1 MRSTGVDITE
11 ESKQRELLAKSGLKH
26 LKDGEAEG
34 SLRSVLSVEEGH
46 IDQNGNEYRLGE
58 GAVALG
64 QHTKGS
70 GKDSFAQGFSSVA
83 SGNFSHAEGTATKSV
98 GECSHAEGRNTEATG
113 NLSHAEGEA
122 TFAKSYASHTEGQN
136 TVVNEN
142 ANYAHA
148 EGISAVASGVGSHAE
163 GMHTKADGTV
173 AHSEGV
179 GTTAQGD
186 YSHAEGNTTTANG
199 EASHTEG
206 RETTV
211 IGKYSHAEGQGTLVQ
226 DGAIGAHAEGNITVV
241 HGEVTH
247 EDGTTTKGDYA
258 HAEGQSTHAYGYSSH
273 AEGYETKSIGTQSH
287 AEGAYT
293 QAIGA
298 QSHAEGVGNTQSIGY
313 GSHAEGQSTQA
324 KGQNSHS
331 EGAGTTALGVGSHA
345 EGGGSRAEGDY
356 SHAEGYQTI
365 VHGEE
370 THEDGTTTK
379 GDCAHAEGENTQ
391 AYGRGSH
398 AEGLGTQAK
407 AQGSHA
413 EGNGTIANGQWSHAA
428 GQGTTANGM
437 FSHAEGMQSVTEKA
451 AMASHAEG
459 YQCVTKNN
467 FAHAEGNVNIAEGF
481 ASHAEGGNNT
491 AKGQF
496 SHAEGNNNFAN
507 AFSSHAEGG
516 NNSIADNA
524 TYAHAEGEHNTIE
537 GGNGV
542 HVEGRNNK
550 ANNNASHAEGMY
562 AEVNGLAAHAE
573 GYECKAL
580 ASYAH
585 AGGYNTIA
593 SHESQTAIG
602 KYNKD
607 VDSLFSVGNGE
618 YDEATKQ
625 PVRRDAFR
633 VERDGGIVFL
643 KDDAEVRLQDYHNT
657 DTFNFQIDAEA
668 DTYYALASWDRLI
681 NGTTDT
687 TSIGG
692 MNLMMQVTTDANI
705 SQILTYTGKHTNG
718 TLLTMCYYNL
728 SYGAAI
734 PYSLLVTDD
743 RVYLVCKLNDATGIK
758 LFQIKLLSVN
768 APNFRL
774 ERGTVINSYINKHDA
789 RKGYTN
795 AYLYSRINSG
805 SISGVEQLIYT
816 ASGGTKY
823 LNINSDDTIDITGA
837 DDNDTNTV
845 DWTFKVNKN
854 AIAKPE
860 SVITIPYED
869 THAIVLDVKLPGAIV
884 DGGIMPEVL
893 DSYLGKNIVV
903 WVSKKETTSEDSGN
917 LAYPGSMALV
927 NLKFSSFDGK
937 WGFVPELILRNGM
950 KNADLRSNYKLIVD
964 DDGLLTF
971 SIAVR
976 NGSVNDIITTKLLAN
991 NFPEAKLVWHNG
1003 AGEEYNDDSKT
1014 RIKGITTG
1022 YVHAAKW
1029 AKEDCCLEADGHYL
1043 YDSELSIVSK
1053 GFSAGSG
1060 LAGQMNIDNLYLF
1073 PENQSKYTCYID
1085 RGVEHSFGYPAILE
1099 SARVTVSKVSSEQH
1113 ITNANTYYVEQE
1125 ISGIEPSGNSVY
1137 YKRVGLVQLD
1147 IAEANPITWYPWQ
1160 QIQTADVQY
1169 ENLVIT
1175 DDNVANFVVGE
1186 YLLIYPSTSIVSFE
1200 TTTFQCFKGIKH
1212 IADSLYSLP
1221 NGKRVTILG
1230 NWYPMQGENN
1240 SDEYCFS
1247 TYLYGYRG
1255 GTPGYSHS
1263 SNLIRVFEDF
1273 LLFNKVWYSK
1283 GY

>member
-11 ESKQRELLAKSGLKH
+11 ESKHRELLAKSGLKH

-34 SLRSVLSVEEGH
+34 SLRSVLSVEEGR
-46 IDQNGNEYRLGE
+46 IDPDGNEYHLGE
-58 GAVALG
+58 GAVAIG
-64 QHTKGS
+64 AYTQATGFNSKAEGMGTTAKG
-70 GKDSFAQGFSSVA
+70 
-83 SGNFSHAEGTATKSV
+83 NESHAEGLNTIAS
-98 GECSHAEGRNTEATG
+98 GRASHAEGDVTEASG
-113 NLSHAEGEA
+113 YESHAEGHNTHAEGGYSHA
-122 TFAKSYASHTEGQN
+122 EGVYSNAKGIASHSEGNNTEAIGGN
-136 TVVNEN
+136 S
-142 ANYAHA
+142 HA
-148 EGISAVASGVGSHAE
+148 EGIGTKAE
-163 GMHTKADGTV
+163 GD
-173 AHSEGV
+173 S
-179 GTTAQGD
+179 
-186 YSHAEGNTTTANG
+186 SHAEGNTSVAKG
-199 EASHTEG
+199 SASHAEG
-206 RETTV
+206 YSTTV
-211 IGKYSHAEGQGTLVQ
+211 SGDYSHAEGQGTIVQ
-226 DGAIGAHAEGNITVV
+226 EEAIGAHAEGYQTVV

-247 EDGTTTKGDYA
+247 EDGTTTKGDY
-258 HAEGQSTHAYGYSSH
+258 
-273 AEGYETKSIGTQSH
+273 
-287 AEGAYT
+287 
-293 QAIGA
+293 
-298 QSHAEGVGNTQSIGY
+298 
-313 GSHAEGQSTQA
+313 
-324 KGQNSHS
+324 
-331 EGAGTTALGVGSHA
+331 
-345 EGGGSRAEGDY
+345 
-356 SHAEGYQTI
+356 
-365 VHGEE
+365 
-370 THEDGTTTK
+370 
-379 GDCAHAEGENTQ
+379 AHAEGENTQ

-437 FSHAEGMQSVTEKA
+437 FSHAEGMQSVTENA
-451 AMASHAEG
+451 AMASHVEG

-481 ASHAEGGNNT
+481 ASHAEGVGTT
-491 AKGQF
+491 ASGPN
-496 SHAEGNNNFAN
+496 SHAEGSGSVASGE
-507 AFSSHAEGG
+507 SS
-516 NNSIADNA
+516 
-524 TYAHAEGEHNTIE
+524 
-537 GGNGV
+537 
-542 HVEGRNNK
+542 
-550 ANNNASHAEGMY
+550 
-562 AEVNGLAAHAE
+562 
-573 GYECKAL
+573 
-580 ASYAH
+580 H
-585 AGGYNTIA
+585 AGGYGTIA
-593 SHESQTAIG
+593 SHEAQTAIG

-607 VDSLFSVGNGE
+607 VDSLLSVGNGV

-625 PVRRDAFR
+625 PIRKDAFR
-633 VERDGGIVFL
+633 VERDGSIVFL
-643 KDDAEVRLQDYHNT
+643 KNKQEVKLQEM
-657 DTFNFQIDAEA
+657 F
-668 DTYYALASWDRLI
+668 
-681 NGTTDT
+681 GC
-687 TSIGG
+687 TSE
-692 MNLMMQVTTDANI
+692 
-705 SQILTYTGKHTNG
+705 SILT
-718 TLLTMCYYNL
+718 C
-728 SYGAAI
+728 
-734 PYSLLVTDD
+734 
-743 RVYLVCKLNDATGIK
+743 
-758 LFQIKLLSVN
+758 
-768 APNFRL
+768 
-774 ERGTVINSYINKHDA
+774 
-789 RKGYTN
+789 
-795 AYLYSRINSG
+795 
-805 SISGVEQLIYT
+805 
-816 ASGGTKY
+816 
-823 LNINSDDTIDITGA
+823 
-837 DDNDTNTV
+837 
-845 DWTFKVNKN
+845 
-854 AIAKPE
+854 E
-860 SVITIPYED
+860 SVDKHY
-869 THAIVLDVKLPGAIV
+869 IVLDVKLPEAIV

-917 LAYPGSMALV
+917 LAYPSSTALI

-950 KNADLRSNYKLIVD
+950 KNGDLRSNYKLFVD
-964 DDGLLTF
+964 GDNLLTF

-991 NFPEAKLVWHNG
+991 NFPEAQLVWHNG

-1043 YDSELSIVSK
+1043 YDSELSIISK

-1255 GTPGYSHS
+1255 GTPGYPHS
-1263 SNLIRVFEDF
+1263 SKLIRVFEDF

>member
-11 ESKQRELLAKSGLKH
+11 ESKHRELLAKSGLKH

-34 SLRSVLSVEEGH
+34 SLRSVLSVEEGR
-46 IDQNGNEYRLGE
+46 IDPDGNEYHLGE
-58 GAVALG
+58 GAVAIG
-64 QHTKGS
+64 AYTQATGFNSKAEGMGTTAKG
-70 GKDSFAQGFSSVA
+70 
-83 SGNFSHAEGTATKSV
+83 NESHAEGLNTIAS
-98 GECSHAEGRNTEATG
+98 GRASHAEGDVTEASG
-113 NLSHAEGEA
+113 YESHAEGHNTHAEGGYSHA
-122 TFAKSYASHTEGQN
+122 EGVYSNAKGIASHSEGNNTEAIGGN
-136 TVVNEN
+136 S
-142 ANYAHA
+142 HA
-148 EGISAVASGVGSHAE
+148 EGIGTKAE
-163 GMHTKADGTV
+163 GD
-173 AHSEGV
+173 S
-179 GTTAQGD
+179 
-186 YSHAEGNTTTANG
+186 SHAEGNTSVAKG
-199 EASHTEG
+199 SASHAEG
-206 RETTV
+206 YSTTV
-211 IGKYSHAEGQGTLVQ
+211 SGDYSHAEGQGTIVQ
-226 DGAIGAHAEGNITVV
+226 EEAIGAHAEGYQTVV

-247 EDGTTTKGDYA
+247 EDGTITKGDF
-258 HAEGQSTHAYGYSSH
+258 
-273 AEGYETKSIGTQSH
+273 
-287 AEGAYT
+287 
-293 QAIGA
+293 
-298 QSHAEGVGNTQSIGY
+298 
-313 GSHAEGQSTQA
+313 
-324 KGQNSHS
+324 
-331 EGAGTTALGVGSHA
+331 
-345 EGGGSRAEGDY
+345 
-356 SHAEGYQTI
+356 
-365 VHGEE
+365 
-370 THEDGTTTK
+370 
-379 GDCAHAEGENTQ
+379 AHAEGENTQ

-437 FSHAEGMQSVTEKA
+437 FSHAEGMQSVTENA
-451 AMASHAEG
+451 AMASHVEG

-496 SHAEGNNNFAN
+496 SHAEGCQNFAD
-507 AFSSHAEGG
+507 AQYSHAEGL
-516 NNSIADNA
+516 NNTITEIAYGSHVEGHNNKVNGQ
-524 TYAHAEGEHNTIE
+524 YAHAEGQNT
-537 GGNGV
+537 V
-542 HVEGRNNK
+542 
-550 ANNNASHAEGMY
+550 AE
-562 AEVNGLAAHAE
+562 GLAAHAE
-573 GYECKAL
+573 GWGTKASTTGSPGAHAEGVSSKAL
-580 ASYAH
+580 ELATHAEGNGTTASGVASHAEGQGTTASGAQSHAEGVGTTASGPNSHAEGSGSVASGESSH
-585 AGGYNTIA
+585 AGGYGTIA
-593 SHESQTAIG
+593 SHEAQTAIG

-607 VDSLFSVGNGE
+607 VDSLLSVGNGV

-625 PVRRDAFR
+625 PIRKDAFR
-633 VERDGGIVFL
+633 VERDGSIVFL
-643 KDDAEVRLQDYHNT
+643 KNKQEVKLQEM
-657 DTFNFQIDAEA
+657 F
-668 DTYYALASWDRLI
+668 
-681 NGTTDT
+681 GC
-687 TSIGG
+687 TSE
-692 MNLMMQVTTDANI
+692 
-705 SQILTYTGKHTNG
+705 SILT
-718 TLLTMCYYNL
+718 C
-728 SYGAAI
+728 
-734 PYSLLVTDD
+734 
-743 RVYLVCKLNDATGIK
+743 
-758 LFQIKLLSVN
+758 
-768 APNFRL
+768 
-774 ERGTVINSYINKHDA
+774 
-789 RKGYTN
+789 
-795 AYLYSRINSG
+795 
-805 SISGVEQLIYT
+805 
-816 ASGGTKY
+816 
-823 LNINSDDTIDITGA
+823 
-837 DDNDTNTV
+837 
-845 DWTFKVNKN
+845 
-854 AIAKPE
+854 E
-860 SVITIPYED
+860 SVDKHY
-869 THAIVLDVKLPGAIV
+869 IVLDVKLPEAIV

-917 LAYPGSMALV
+917 LAYPGSTALI

-950 KNADLRSNYKLIVD
+950 KNGDLRSNYKLFVD
-964 DDGLLTF
+964 GDNLLTF

-991 NFPEAKLVWHNG
+991 NFPEAQLVWHNG

-1043 YDSELSIVSK
+1043 YDSELSIISK

-1125 ISGIEPSGNSVY
+1125 ITGIEPSGNSVY
-1137 YKRVGLVQLD
+1137 YKRVGLVQFD
-1147 IAEANPITWYPWQ
+1147 IADANPITWYPWQ

-1212 IADSLYSLP
+1212 IAESLYSLP

-1255 GTPGYSHS
+1255 GTPGYPHS

>member
-64 QHTKGS
+64 AYTQAS
-70 GKDSFAQGFSSVA
+70 GKDSLARGFATDA
-83 SGNFSHAEGTATKSV
+83 SGDYSHAEGSVTKSV
-98 GECSHAEGRNTEATG
+98 GECSHAEGRNTESIG

-122 TFAKSYASHTEGQN
+122 TFAKAYASHTEGQN

-142 ANYAHA
+142 ANYSHA
-148 EGISAVASGVGSHAE
+148 EGIGSIAASGAGSHAE
-163 GMHTKADGTV
+163 GMQTETYGV
-173 AHSEGV
+173 ASHSEGV
-179 GTTAQGD
+179 GTSAQGD
-186 YSHAEGNTTTANG
+186 YSHAEGNTTTASG

-206 RETTV
+206 RGTTAS
-211 IGKYSHAEGQGTLVQ
+211 GNYSHAEGQETTVQ
-226 DGAIGAHAEGNITVV
+226 EAIAA
-241 HGEVTH
+241 
-247 EDGTTTKGDYA
+247 
-258 HAEGQSTHAYGYSSH
+258 
-273 AEGYETKSIGTQSH
+273 
-287 AEGAYT
+287 
-293 QAIGA
+293 
-298 QSHAEGVGNTQSIGY
+298 
-313 GSHAEGQSTQA
+313 
-324 KGQNSHS
+324 
-331 EGAGTTALGVGSHA
+331 
-345 EGGGSRAEGDY
+345 
-356 SHAEGYQTI
+356 HAEGYQTI
-365 VHGEE
+365 VHGEV
-370 THEDGTTTK
+370 THEDGTITK
-379 GDCAHAEGENTQ
+379 GDYAHAEGENTQ

-413 EGNGTIANGQWSHAA
+413 EGNGTIANGQWSHVE
-428 GQGTTANGM
+428 GNNNKANGNADHAEGM
-437 FSHAEGMQSVTEKA
+437 FSHAEG
-451 AMASHAEG
+451 
-459 YQCVTKNN
+459 
-467 FAHAEGNVNIAEGF
+467 I
-481 ASHAEGGNNT
+481 
-491 AKGQF
+491 
-496 SHAEGNNNFAN
+496 
-507 AFSSHAEGG
+507 
-516 NNSIADNA
+516 
-524 TYAHAEGEHNTIE
+524 
-537 GGNGV
+537 
-542 HVEGRNNK
+542 
-550 ANNNASHAEGMY
+550 
-562 AEVNGLAAHAE
+562 AAHAE
-573 GYECKAL
+573 GYGTTASTKEVGNSPGAHAEGLNTKAL
-580 ASYAH
+580 NLATHAEGQGTTASGANSHSEGVGTTASGANSHSEGQGTTASGDQSHAEGSGTTASGACSHAEGAGSVASGEASH
-585 AGGYNTIA
+585 AGGYGTIA
-593 SHESQTAIG
+593 SHEAQTAIG

-607 VDSLFSVGNGE
+607 VDSLLSVGNGE

-643 KDDAEVRLQDYHNT
+643 KDKKEVKLQEM
-657 DTFNFQIDAEA
+657 F
-668 DTYYALASWDRLI
+668 
-681 NGTTDT
+681 GC
-687 TSIGG
+687 TSE
-692 MNLMMQVTTDANI
+692 
-705 SQILTYTGKHTNG
+705 SILT
-718 TLLTMCYYNL
+718 CE
-728 SYGAAI
+728 S
-734 PYSLLVTDD
+734 
-743 RVYLVCKLNDATGIK
+743 
-758 LFQIKLLSVN
+758 
-768 APNFRL
+768 
-774 ERGTVINSYINKHDA
+774 
-789 RKGYTN
+789 
-795 AYLYSRINSG
+795 
-805 SISGVEQLIYT
+805 
-816 ASGGTKY
+816 
-823 LNINSDDTIDITGA
+823 A
-837 DDNDTNTV
+837 D
-845 DWTFKVNKN
+845 
-854 AIAKPE
+854 E
-860 SVITIPYED
+860 HY
-869 THAIVLDVKLPGAIV
+869 IVLDVKLPEAIV

-893 DSYLGKNIVV
+893 DSYIGKNIVIC
-903 WVSKKETTSEDSGN
+903 VSKKETTSEDSGN

-1053 GFSAGSG
+1053 GFSAGSD

-1255 GTPGYSHS
+1255 GTPGYPHS

>member
-11 ESKQRELLAKSGLKH
+11 ESKHRELLAKSGLKH

-34 SLRSVLSVEEGH
+34 SLRSVLSVEEGR
-46 IDQNGNEYRLGE
+46 IDPDGNEYHLGE
-58 GAVALG
+58 GAVAIG
-64 QHTKGS
+64 AYTQAPGFNSQAEGMGTTAKG
-70 GKDSFAQGFSSVA
+70 
-83 SGNFSHAEGTATKSV
+83 NESHAEGLNTIAS
-98 GECSHAEGRNTEATG
+98 GRASHAEGDITEASG
-113 NLSHAEGEA
+113 YESHAEGHNTHAEGGYSHA
-122 TFAKSYASHTEGQN
+122 EGVYSNAKGVASHSEGNNTEAIGGN
-136 TVVNEN
+136 S
-142 ANYAHA
+142 HA
-148 EGISAVASGVGSHAE
+148 EGIGTKAE
-163 GMHTKADGTV
+163 GD
-173 AHSEGV
+173 S
-179 GTTAQGD
+179 
-186 YSHAEGNTTTANG
+186 SHAEGNTSVAKG
-199 EASHTEG
+199 SASHAEG
-206 RETTV
+206 YSTTV
-211 IGKYSHAEGQGTLVQ
+211 SGDYSHAEGQGTIVQ
-226 DGAIGAHAEGNITVV
+226 EEAIGAHAEGYQTVV

-258 HAEGQSTHAYGYSSH
+258 HAEG
-273 AEGYETKSIGTQSH
+273 
-287 AEGAYT
+287 
-293 QAIGA
+293 
-298 QSHAEGVGNTQSIGY
+298 
-313 GSHAEGQSTQA
+313 
-324 KGQNSHS
+324 
-331 EGAGTTALGVGSHA
+331 
-345 EGGGSRAEGDY
+345 
-356 SHAEGYQTI
+356 
-365 VHGEE
+365 
-370 THEDGTTTK
+370 
-379 GDCAHAEGENTQ
+379 ENTQ

-398 AEGLGTQAK
+398 AEGFSTQAK

-428 GQGTTANGM
+428 GQGTTANGQ

-451 AMASHAEG
+451 AMASHVEG

-507 AFSSHAEGG
+507 AMSSHAEGS
-516 NNSIADNA
+516 NNTIAEGA
-524 TYAHAEGEHNTIE
+524 YYGHAEGERNTIE

-542 HVEGRNNK
+542 HVEGNNNK
-550 ANNNASHAEGMY
+550 VNGPYAHAEGQNTV
-562 AEVNGLAAHAE
+562 AEGLAAHAE
-573 GYECKAL
+573 GHGTKASTTGSPGAHAEGVNSKAL
-580 ASYAH
+580 ELAAHAEGNTTTASGNSSHAEGMGTTASGAASHAEGVGTTAGGMNSHAEGDNTIASGVASHAEGYQTVVHGEVTHEDGTITKGDYAHAEGRSTHAYGYQSHAEGYATKAVGDNSHAEGAGTTAGGVQSHAEGAGSVASGEQSHSEGGGTTASGAQSHAEGAGSVASGVASH
-585 AGGYNTIA
+585 AGGYGTIA
-593 SHESQTAIG
+593 SHEAQTAIG

-625 PVRRDAFR
+625 PVRKDAFR
-633 VERDGGIVFL
+633 VERDGSIVFL
-643 KDDAEVRLQDYHNT
+643 KNKQEVKLQEM
-657 DTFNFQIDAEA
+657 F
-668 DTYYALASWDRLI
+668 
-681 NGTTDT
+681 GC
-687 TSIGG
+687 TSE
-692 MNLMMQVTTDANI
+692 
-705 SQILTYTGKHTNG
+705 SILTCESADKH
-718 TLLTMCYYNL
+718 Y
-728 SYGAAI
+728 
-734 PYSLLVTDD
+734 
-743 RVYLVCKLNDATGIK
+743 
-758 LFQIKLLSVN
+758 
-768 APNFRL
+768 
-774 ERGTVINSYINKHDA
+774 
-789 RKGYTN
+789 
-795 AYLYSRINSG
+795 
-805 SISGVEQLIYT
+805 
-816 ASGGTKY
+816 
-823 LNINSDDTIDITGA
+823 
-837 DDNDTNTV
+837 
-845 DWTFKVNKN
+845 
-854 AIAKPE
+854 
-860 SVITIPYED
+860 
-869 THAIVLDVKLPGAIV
+869 IVLDVKLPEAIV

-903 WVSKKETTSEDSGN
+903 CVSKKETTSEDSGN
-917 LAYPGSMALV
+917 LAYPGSTALI

-950 KNADLRSNYKLIVD
+950 KNGDLRSNYKLIVD

-991 NFPEAKLVWHNG
+991 NFPEAQLVWHNG

-1125 ISGIEPSGNSVY
+1125 ITGIEPSGNSVY

-1147 IAEANPITWYPWQ
+1147 IADANPITWYPWQ
-1160 QIQTADVQY
+1160 QIQTADVQH

-1255 GTPGYSHS
+1255 GYPGYPHS

>member
-34 SLRSVLSVEEGH
+34 SLRSVLSVEEGSV
-46 IDQNGNEYRLGE
+46 DYDGNEYHLGE

-64 QHTKGS
+64 AYTQAS
-70 GKDSFAQGFSSVA
+70 GK
-83 SGNFSHAEGTATKSV
+83 
-98 GECSHAEGRNTEATG
+98 
-113 NLSHAEGEA
+113 
-122 TFAKSYASHTEGQN
+122 
-136 TVVNEN
+136 
-142 ANYAHA
+142 YAHA
-148 EGISAVASGVGSHAE
+148 EGVGAMATGEQAHAEGIGTTASGSSSHAEGQETIVQEEAIGSHAE
-163 GMHTKADGTV
+163 GY
-173 AHSEGV
+173 
-179 GTTAQGD
+179 Q
-186 YSHAEGNTTTANG
+186 
-199 EASHTEG
+199 
-206 RETTV
+206 
-211 IGKYSHAEGQGTLVQ
+211 
-226 DGAIGAHAEGNITVV
+226 TVV

-258 HAEGQSTHAYGYSSH
+258 HAEG
-273 AEGYETKSIGTQSH
+273 
-287 AEGAYT
+287 
-293 QAIGA
+293 
-298 QSHAEGVGNTQSIGY
+298 
-313 GSHAEGQSTQA
+313 
-324 KGQNSHS
+324 
-331 EGAGTTALGVGSHA
+331 
-345 EGGGSRAEGDY
+345 
-356 SHAEGYQTI
+356 
-365 VHGEE
+365 
-370 THEDGTTTK
+370 
-379 GDCAHAEGENTQ
+379 ENTQ

-398 AEGLGTQAK
+398 AEGSGTQAK

-428 GQGTTANGM
+428 GTGTTANGM
-437 FSHAEGMQSVTEKA
+437 FSHAEGMQSVTENA

-507 AFSSHAEGG
+507 AMSSHAEGS
-516 NNSIADNA
+516 NNTIAEGA
-524 TYAHAEGEHNTIE
+524 YYGHAEGERNTIE

-542 HVEGRNNK
+542 HVEGNNNK
-550 ANNNASHAEGMY
+550 VNGQYAHAEGQNTV
-562 AEVNGLAAHAE
+562 AEGLAAHAE
-573 GYECKAL
+573 GWGTTASTTGSPGAHAEGVSSKAL
-580 ASYAH
+580 ELAAHAEGQETTASGVASHAEGNTTTASGPISHAEGAGTTASGAYSHAEGQGTTASGAQSHAEGLGNKAEGDCSHAEGTTTTASGNNSHAEGAGSKAVGSQSHAEGAGSTANGAQSHAEGGGTTAGGAQSHAEGGGSQALGDNSHAEGASTVASGDNSHTEGANSVASGDNSH
-585 AGGYNTIA
+585 AGGCNTIA

-643 KDDAEVRLQDYHNT
+643 KGEKEVKLQDYHNT
-657 DTFNFQIDAEA
+657 DTFNFQIDFESG
-668 DTYYALASWDRLI
+668 TYYALASWDKYI

-687 TSIGG
+687 ASIGG
-692 MNLMMQVTTDANI
+692 MNLMMQVTTDANF
-705 SQILTYTGKHTNG
+705 SQILTYHGKTTNG
-718 TLLTMCYYNL
+718 LGLTMCYYNV
-728 SYGAAI
+728 SYGASI
-734 PYSLLVTDD
+734 PYYLLTTDD
-743 RVYLVCKLNDATGIK
+743 RIYICLHDNSDVSVGIR

-774 ERGTVINSYINKHDA
+774 ERGTVISSHIA
-789 RKGYTN
+789 RHAAVQGYPSS
-795 AYLYSRINSG
+795 YLYSRINSG
-805 SISGVEQLIYT
+805 SISGVERLIYT
-816 ASGGTKY
+816 AAGGTKY

-845 DWTFKVNKN
+845 DWTFTVNKN
-854 AIAKPE
+854 AIVKPE

-869 THAIVLDVKLPGAIV
+869 THAIVLDVKLPEAIV

-1125 ISGIEPSGNSVY
+1125 ITGIEPSGNSVY

-1160 QIQTADVQY
+1160 QIQTMDVQY
-1169 ENLVIT
+1169 DSLVIN
-1175 DDNVANFVVGE
+1175 DDNVSTYVVDR

-1200 TTTFQCFKGIKH
+1200 TSSQVDVLGIKH
-1212 IADSLYSLP
+1212 INSDYSLP

-1230 NWYPMQGENN
+1230 RWNPFVG
-1240 SDEYCFS
+1240 DDHTEYYFS
-1247 TYLYGYRG
+1247 TYLYQYRG
-1255 GTPGYSHS
+1255 GYPGTSFTGAYD
-1263 SNLIRVFEDF
+1263 RAFEDF

>member
-64 QHTKGS
+64 AYTQAS
-70 GKDSFAQGFSSVA
+70 GKDSLARGFATDA
-83 SGNFSHAEGTATKSV
+83 SGDYSHAEGSVTKSV
-98 GECSHAEGRNTEATG
+98 GECSHAEGRNTESIG

-122 TFAKSYASHTEGQN
+122 TFAKAYASHTEGQN

-142 ANYAHA
+142 ANYSHA
-148 EGISAVASGVGSHAE
+148 EGIGSIAASGAGSHAE
-163 GMHTKADGTV
+163 GMQTETYGV
-173 AHSEGV
+173 ASHSEGV
-179 GTTAQGD
+179 GTSAQGD
-186 YSHAEGNTTTANG
+186 YSHAEGNTTTASG

-206 RETTV
+206 RGTTAS
-211 IGKYSHAEGQGTLVQ
+211 GNYSHAEGQETTVQ
-226 DGAIGAHAEGNITVV
+226 EAIAAHAEGYQTVV

-247 EDGTTTKGDYA
+247 EDGTITKGDY
-258 HAEGQSTHAYGYSSH
+258 
-273 AEGYETKSIGTQSH
+273 
-287 AEGAYT
+287 
-293 QAIGA
+293 
-298 QSHAEGVGNTQSIGY
+298 
-313 GSHAEGQSTQA
+313 
-324 KGQNSHS
+324 
-331 EGAGTTALGVGSHA
+331 
-345 EGGGSRAEGDY
+345 
-356 SHAEGYQTI
+356 
-365 VHGEE
+365 
-370 THEDGTTTK
+370 
-379 GDCAHAEGENTQ
+379 AHAEGENTQ

-413 EGNGTIANGQWSHAA
+413 EGNGTIANGQWSHVE
-428 GQGTTANGM
+428 GNNNKANGNADHAEGM
-437 FSHAEGMQSVTEKA
+437 FSHAEG
-451 AMASHAEG
+451 
-459 YQCVTKNN
+459 
-467 FAHAEGNVNIAEGF
+467 I
-481 ASHAEGGNNT
+481 
-491 AKGQF
+491 
-496 SHAEGNNNFAN
+496 
-507 AFSSHAEGG
+507 
-516 NNSIADNA
+516 
-524 TYAHAEGEHNTIE
+524 
-537 GGNGV
+537 
-542 HVEGRNNK
+542 
-550 ANNNASHAEGMY
+550 
-562 AEVNGLAAHAE
+562 AAHAE
-573 GYECKAL
+573 GYGTTASTKEVGNSPGAHAEGLNTKAL
-580 ASYAH
+580 NLATHAEGQGTTASGANSHSEGVGTTASGANSHSEGQGTTASGDQSHAEGSGTTASGACSHAEGAGSVASGEASH
-585 AGGYNTIA
+585 AGGYGTIA
-593 SHESQTAIG
+593 SHEAQTAIG

-607 VDSLFSVGNGE
+607 VDSLLSVGNGE

-643 KDDAEVRLQDYHNT
+643 KDKKEVKLQEM
-657 DTFNFQIDAEA
+657 F
-668 DTYYALASWDRLI
+668 
-681 NGTTDT
+681 GC
-687 TSIGG
+687 TSE
-692 MNLMMQVTTDANI
+692 
-705 SQILTYTGKHTNG
+705 SILT
-718 TLLTMCYYNL
+718 CE
-728 SYGAAI
+728 S
-734 PYSLLVTDD
+734 
-743 RVYLVCKLNDATGIK
+743 
-758 LFQIKLLSVN
+758 
-768 APNFRL
+768 
-774 ERGTVINSYINKHDA
+774 
-789 RKGYTN
+789 
-795 AYLYSRINSG
+795 
-805 SISGVEQLIYT
+805 
-816 ASGGTKY
+816 
-823 LNINSDDTIDITGA
+823 A
-837 DDNDTNTV
+837 D
-845 DWTFKVNKN
+845 
-854 AIAKPE
+854 E
-860 SVITIPYED
+860 HY
-869 THAIVLDVKLPGAIV
+869 IVLDVKLPEAIV

-893 DSYLGKNIVV
+893 DSYIGKNIVIC
-903 WVSKKETTSEDSGN
+903 VSKKETTSEDSGN

-1053 GFSAGSG
+1053 GFSAGSD

-1255 GTPGYSHS
+1255 GTPGYPHS

>member
-437 FSHAEGMQSVTEKA
+437 FSHAEGMQSVTENA

-507 AFSSHAEGG
+507 AMSSHAEGG
-516 NNSIADNA
+516 GNSIDDDAM
-524 TYAHAEGEHNTIE
+524 YAHAEGNNNLA
-537 GGNGV
+537 NGMSS
-542 HVEGRNNK
+542 HVEGYNNK
-550 ANNNASHAEGMY
+550 AYNN
-562 AEVNGLAAHAE
+562 AAHAE
-573 GYECKAL
+573 GMDTVAEGIAAHAEGMGTTASTKDVGNAPGAHAEGINTKAL
-580 ASYAH
+580 NLATHAEGQGTTASGANSHSEGVGTTASGANSHSEGQGTTASGDQSHAEGGGSIASGAYSH
-585 AGGYNTIA
+585 AGGYGTIA
-593 SHESQTAIG
+593 SNEAQTAIG

-607 VDSLFSVGNGE
+607 VDSLLSVGNGE

-625 PVRRDAFR
+625 PVRKDAFR

-643 KDDAEVRLQDYHNT
+643 KDKKEVKLQEM
-657 DTFNFQIDAEA
+657 F
-668 DTYYALASWDRLI
+668 
-681 NGTTDT
+681 GC
-687 TSIGG
+687 TSE
-692 MNLMMQVTTDANI
+692 
-705 SQILTYTGKHTNG
+705 SILT
-718 TLLTMCYYNL
+718 C
-728 SYGAAI
+728 
-734 PYSLLVTDD
+734 
-743 RVYLVCKLNDATGIK
+743 
-758 LFQIKLLSVN
+758 
-768 APNFRL
+768 
-774 ERGTVINSYINKHDA
+774 
-789 RKGYTN
+789 
-795 AYLYSRINSG
+795 
-805 SISGVEQLIYT
+805 
-816 ASGGTKY
+816 
-823 LNINSDDTIDITGA
+823 
-837 DDNDTNTV
+837 
-845 DWTFKVNKN
+845 
-854 AIAKPE
+854 E
-860 SVITIPYED
+860 SANEHY
-869 THAIVLDVKLPGAIV
+869 IVLDVKLPEAIV

-893 DSYLGKNIVV
+893 DSYIGKNIVIC
-903 WVSKKETTSEDSGN
+903 VSKKETTSEDSGN

>member
-11 ESKQRELLAKSGLKH
+11 ESKHRELFKSGLKH

-34 SLRSVLSVEEGH
+34 SLRSVLSVEEGR
-46 IDQNGNEYRLGE
+46 IDPDGNEYHLGE
-58 GAVALG
+58 GAVAIG
-64 QHTKGS
+64 AYTQATGFNSKAEGMGTTAKG
-70 GKDSFAQGFSSVA
+70 
-83 SGNFSHAEGTATKSV
+83 NESHAEGLNTIAS
-98 GECSHAEGRNTEATG
+98 GRASHAEGDVTEASG
-113 NLSHAEGEA
+113 YESHAEGHNTHAEGGYSHA
-122 TFAKSYASHTEGQN
+122 EGVYSNAKGVASHSEGNNTEAIGGN
-136 TVVNEN
+136 S
-142 ANYAHA
+142 HA
-148 EGISAVASGVGSHAE
+148 EGIGTKAE
-163 GMHTKADGTV
+163 GD
-173 AHSEGV
+173 S
-179 GTTAQGD
+179 
-186 YSHAEGNTTTANG
+186 SHAEGNTSVAKGSASHAEGYSTTASGN
-199 EASHTEG
+199 
-206 RETTV
+206 
-211 IGKYSHAEGQGTLVQ
+211 YSHAEGQETTVQ
-226 DGAIGAHAEGNITVV
+226 EAIGAHAEGYQTVV

-247 EDGTTTKGDYA
+247 EDGTITKGDY
-258 HAEGQSTHAYGYSSH
+258 
-273 AEGYETKSIGTQSH
+273 
-287 AEGAYT
+287 
-293 QAIGA
+293 
-298 QSHAEGVGNTQSIGY
+298 
-313 GSHAEGQSTQA
+313 
-324 KGQNSHS
+324 
-331 EGAGTTALGVGSHA
+331 
-345 EGGGSRAEGDY
+345 
-356 SHAEGYQTI
+356 
-365 VHGEE
+365 
-370 THEDGTTTK
+370 
-379 GDCAHAEGENTQ
+379 AHAEGENTQ

-413 EGNGTIANGQWSHAA
+413 EGYGTIANGQWSHAA

-437 FSHAEGMQSVTEKA
+437 FSHAEGMQSVTENA

-542 HVEGRNNK
+542 HVEGCNNK
-550 ANNNASHAEGMY
+550 ANNNGSHAEGMY

-585 AGGYNTIA
+585 AGGCGTIA

-643 KDDAEVRLQDYHNT
+643 KGEKEVKLQEM
-657 DTFNFQIDAEA
+657 F
-668 DTYYALASWDRLI
+668 
-681 NGTTDT
+681 GC
-687 TSIGG
+687 TSE
-692 MNLMMQVTTDANI
+692 
-705 SQILTYTGKHTNG
+705 SILTCESADKH
-718 TLLTMCYYNL
+718 Y
-728 SYGAAI
+728 
-734 PYSLLVTDD
+734 
-743 RVYLVCKLNDATGIK
+743 
-758 LFQIKLLSVN
+758 
-768 APNFRL
+768 
-774 ERGTVINSYINKHDA
+774 
-789 RKGYTN
+789 
-795 AYLYSRINSG
+795 
-805 SISGVEQLIYT
+805 
-816 ASGGTKY
+816 
-823 LNINSDDTIDITGA
+823 
-837 DDNDTNTV
+837 
-845 DWTFKVNKN
+845 
-854 AIAKPE
+854 
-860 SVITIPYED
+860 
-869 THAIVLDVKLPGAIV
+869 IVLDVKLPEAIV
-884 DGGIMPEVL
+884 DGGIMTEVL
-893 DSYLGKNIVV
+893 DSYIGKNIVIC
-903 WVSKKETTSEDSGN
+903 VSKKETTSEDSGN

-1125 ISGIEPSGNSVY
+1125 ITGIEPSGNSVY

-1147 IAEANPITWYPWQ
+1147 IADANPITWYPWQ
-1160 QIQTADVQY
+1160 QIQTADVQH

>member
-46 IDQNGNEYRLGE
+46 IDSDGNEYRLGE

-64 QHTKGS
+64 SYTQAS
-70 GKDSFAQGFSSVA
+70 GKYAHAEGLGAKATGEQAHAEGMSTTA
-83 SGNFSHAEGTATKSV
+83 SGNNSHAEGSGTTASGGSSHAEGAGSTAS
-98 GECSHAEGRNTEATG
+98 GFCSHAEGNDATASG
-113 NLSHAEGEA
+113 DYSHAEGIW
-122 TFAKSYASHTEGQN
+122 TE
-136 TVVNEN
+136 
-142 ANYAHA
+142 
-148 EGISAVASGVGSHAE
+148 ASGSGSHAE
-163 GMHTKADGTV
+163 GNISKAIGV
-173 AHSEGV
+173 ASHAAGV
-179 GTTAQGD
+179 GTSAQGD
-186 YSHAEGNTTTANG
+186 YSHAEGNTTTAIG

-206 RETTV
+206 RGTTAS
-211 IGKYSHAEGQGTLVQ
+211 GNYSHAEGQETTVQ
-226 DGAIGAHAEGNITVV
+226 EAIGAHAEGYQTVV

-247 EDGTTTKGDYA
+247 EDGTITKGDY
-258 HAEGQSTHAYGYSSH
+258 
-273 AEGYETKSIGTQSH
+273 
-287 AEGAYT
+287 
-293 QAIGA
+293 
-298 QSHAEGVGNTQSIGY
+298 
-313 GSHAEGQSTQA
+313 
-324 KGQNSHS
+324 
-331 EGAGTTALGVGSHA
+331 
-345 EGGGSRAEGDY
+345 
-356 SHAEGYQTI
+356 
-365 VHGEE
+365 
-370 THEDGTTTK
+370 
-379 GDCAHAEGENTQ
+379 AHAEGENTQ

-398 AEGLGTQAK
+398 AEGQSTQAK

-507 AFSSHAEGG
+507 AMSSHAEGS
-516 NNSIADNA
+516 NNTIAEGA
-524 TYAHAEGEHNTIE
+524 YYGHAEGERNTIE

-542 HVEGRNNK
+542 HVEGNNNK
-550 ANNNASHAEGMY
+550 VNGQYAHAEGQNTV
-562 AEVNGLAAHAE
+562 AEGLAAHAE
-573 GYECKAL
+573 GWGTKASTTGSPGAHAEGVSSKAL
-580 ASYAH
+580 ELAAHAEGQETTASGVASHAEGYQTVVHGEVTHEDGTITKGDYAHAEGRSTHAYGYQSHAEGYATKAVGDNSHAEGAGTTAGGAQSHAEGGGSRALGASSHAEGAGSVASGEQSHSEGGGTTAGGAQSHAEGGGSQALGDNSHAEGAMSVASGDNSHAEGANSVASGDNSH
-585 AGGYNTIA
+585 AGGYGTIA
-593 SHESQTAIG
+593 SHEAQTAIG

-607 VDSLFSVGNGE
+607 VDSLLSVGNGE

-633 VERDGGIVFL
+633 VERDGSIVFL
-643 KDDAEVRLQDYHNT
+643 KDKKEVKLQEMFGCT
-657 DTFNFQIDAEA
+657 PE
-668 DTYYALASWDRLI
+668 S
-681 NGTTDT
+681 
-687 TSIGG
+687 
-692 MNLMMQVTTDANI
+692 
-705 SQILTYTGKHTNG
+705 ILT
-718 TLLTMCYYNL
+718 CE
-728 SYGAAI
+728 S
-734 PYSLLVTDD
+734 
-743 RVYLVCKLNDATGIK
+743 
-758 LFQIKLLSVN
+758 
-768 APNFRL
+768 
-774 ERGTVINSYINKHDA
+774 
-789 RKGYTN
+789 
-795 AYLYSRINSG
+795 
-805 SISGVEQLIYT
+805 
-816 ASGGTKY
+816 
-823 LNINSDDTIDITGA
+823 A
-837 DDNDTNTV
+837 D
-845 DWTFKVNKN
+845 
-854 AIAKPE
+854 E
-860 SVITIPYED
+860 HY
-869 THAIVLDVKLPGAIV
+869 IVLDVKLPEAIV

-917 LAYPGSMALV
+917 LAYPGSTALI

>member
-64 QHTKGS
+64 AYTQAS
-70 GKDSFAQGFSSVA
+70 GKYAHAEGLGAKATGEQAHAEGMSTTA
-83 SGNFSHAEGTATKSV
+83 SGGSSHAEGAGSTAS
-98 GECSHAEGRNTEATG
+98 GFCSHAEGNDATASG
-113 NLSHAEGEA
+113 DYSHAEGIW
-122 TFAKSYASHTEGQN
+122 TE
-136 TVVNEN
+136 
-142 ANYAHA
+142 
-148 EGISAVASGVGSHAE
+148 ASGSGSHAE
-163 GMHTKADGTV
+163 GNISKAIGV
-173 AHSEGV
+173 ASHAAGV
-179 GTTAQGD
+179 GTSAQGD
-186 YSHAEGNTTTANG
+186 YSHAEGNTTTAIG

-206 RETTV
+206 RGTTAS
-211 IGKYSHAEGQGTLVQ
+211 GNYSHAEGQETTVQ
-226 DGAIGAHAEGNITVV
+226 EAIGAHAEG
-241 HGEVTH
+241 
-247 EDGTTTKGDYA
+247 
-258 HAEGQSTHAYGYSSH
+258 
-273 AEGYETKSIGTQSH
+273 
-287 AEGAYT
+287 
-293 QAIGA
+293 
-298 QSHAEGVGNTQSIGY
+298 
-313 GSHAEGQSTQA
+313 
-324 KGQNSHS
+324 
-331 EGAGTTALGVGSHA
+331 
-345 EGGGSRAEGDY
+345 
-356 SHAEGYQTI
+356 YQTV

-370 THEDGTTTK
+370 THEDGTITK
-379 GDCAHAEGENTQ
+379 GDYAHAEGEITQ

-437 FSHAEGMQSVTEKA
+437 FSHAEGMQSVTEIA
-451 AMASHAEG
+451 AMASHVEG
-459 YQCVTKNN
+459 YQCITKNN

-507 AFSSHAEGG
+507 AMSSHAEGG
-516 NNSIADNA
+516 GNSIDDDAM
-524 TYAHAEGEHNTIE
+524 YAHAEGNNNLA
-537 GGNGV
+537 NGMSS
-542 HVEGRNNK
+542 HVEGYNNK
-550 ANNNASHAEGMY
+550 AYNNAAHAEGMDTV
-562 AEVNGLAAHAE
+562 AEGLAAHAE
-573 GYECKAL
+573 GMGTTASTKDVGNAPGAHAEGINTKAL
-580 ASYAH
+580 NLATHAEGQGTTASGANSHSEGQGTTASGDQSHAEGGGSIASGAASHAEGSGSVASGESSH
-585 AGGYNTIA
+585 AGGYGTIA
-593 SHESQTAIG
+593 SHEAQTAIG

-643 KDDAEVRLQDYHNT
+643 KGEKEVKLQEM
-657 DTFNFQIDAEA
+657 F
-668 DTYYALASWDRLI
+668 
-681 NGTTDT
+681 GC
-687 TSIGG
+687 TSE
-692 MNLMMQVTTDANI
+692 
-705 SQILTYTGKHTNG
+705 SILT
-718 TLLTMCYYNL
+718 CE
-728 SYGAAI
+728 S
-734 PYSLLVTDD
+734 
-743 RVYLVCKLNDATGIK
+743 
-758 LFQIKLLSVN
+758 
-768 APNFRL
+768 
-774 ERGTVINSYINKHDA
+774 
-789 RKGYTN
+789 
-795 AYLYSRINSG
+795 
-805 SISGVEQLIYT
+805 
-816 ASGGTKY
+816 
-823 LNINSDDTIDITGA
+823 A
-837 DDNDTNTV
+837 D
-845 DWTFKVNKN
+845 
-854 AIAKPE
+854 E
-860 SVITIPYED
+860 HY
-869 THAIVLDVKLPGAIV
+869 IVLDVKLPEAIV

-950 KNADLRSNYKLIVD
+950 KNADLRSNYKLTVD

-1125 ISGIEPSGNSVY
+1125 ITGIEPSGNSVY

-1160 QIQTADVQY
+1160 QIQTMDVLY
-1169 ENLVIT
+1169 DSLVIN
-1175 DDNVANFVVGE
+1175 DDNVSTYVVDR

-1200 TTTFQCFKGIKH
+1200 TSSQVDVLGIKH
-1212 IADSLYSLP
+1212 INSDYSLP

-1230 NWYPMQGENN
+1230 RWNPFVG
-1240 SDEYCFS
+1240 DDHTEYYFS
-1247 TYLYGYRG
+1247 TYLYQYRG
-1255 GTPGYSHS
+1255 GYPGTSFTGAYD
-1263 SNLIRVFEDF
+1263 RAFEDF

>member
-34 SLRSVLSVEEGH
+34 SLRSVLSVEEGSV
-46 IDQNGNEYRLGE
+46 DYDGNEYHLGE

-64 QHTKGS
+64 SYTRAS
-70 GKDSFAQGFSSVA
+70 GRYANAEGVGAKATGEQAHAEGMSTTA
-83 SGNFSHAEGTATKSV
+83 SGNNSHAEGSGTTASGGSSHAEGAGSTAS
-98 GECSHAEGRNTEATG
+98 GFCSHAEGNDATASG
-113 NLSHAEGEA
+113 DYSHAEGIW
-122 TFAKSYASHTEGQN
+122 TE
-136 TVVNEN
+136 
-142 ANYAHA
+142 
-148 EGISAVASGVGSHAE
+148 ASGSGSHAE
-163 GMHTKADGTV
+163 GNISKAIGV
-173 AHSEGV
+173 ASHAAGV
-179 GTTAQGD
+179 GTSAQGD
-186 YSHAEGNTTTANG
+186 YSHAEGNTTTAIG

-206 RETTV
+206 RGTTAS
-211 IGKYSHAEGQGTLVQ
+211 GNYSHAEGQETTVQ
-226 DGAIGAHAEGNITVV
+226 EAIGA
-241 HGEVTH
+241 
-247 EDGTTTKGDYA
+247 
-258 HAEGQSTHAYGYSSH
+258 
-273 AEGYETKSIGTQSH
+273 
-287 AEGAYT
+287 
-293 QAIGA
+293 
-298 QSHAEGVGNTQSIGY
+298 
-313 GSHAEGQSTQA
+313 
-324 KGQNSHS
+324 
-331 EGAGTTALGVGSHA
+331 
-345 EGGGSRAEGDY
+345 
-356 SHAEGYQTI
+356 HAEGYQTI

-379 GDCAHAEGENTQ
+379 GDYAHAEGENTQ

-428 GQGTTANGM
+428 GTGTTANGM

-496 SHAEGNNNFAN
+496 SHAEGGNNFAN
-507 AFSSHAEGG
+507 AQYSHAEGSNNTIAENAYFAHAEGDYNTINGLGAHVEG
-516 NNSIADNA
+516 NNNTVNGQRAHAEGISNTVGTVDTADGLAAHVEGYNN
-524 TYAHAEGEHNTIE
+524 TVNGQYAHAEGM
-537 GGNGV
+537 
-542 HVEGRNNK
+542 NNV
-550 ANNNASHAEGMY
+550 AD
-562 AEVNGLAAHAE
+562 GLAAHAE
-573 GYECKAL
+573 GAGTT
-580 ASYAH
+580 ASGAYSHAEGQGTTASGANSHSEGQGTTASGDQSHAEGGGSIASGAASHAEGSGSVASGESSH
-585 AGGYNTIA
+585 AGGFGTIA

-643 KDDAEVRLQDYHNT
+643 KGEKEVKLQDYHNT
-657 DTFNFQIDAEA
+657 DTFNFQIDFESG
-668 DTYYALASWDRLI
+668 TYYALASWDQLI
-681 NGTTDT
+681 NGVTDT

-692 MNLMMQVTTDANI
+692 MNLMIQVTTDANI
-705 SQILTYTGKHTNG
+705 SQILTYNGKYTSGNN
-718 TLLTMCYYNL
+718 LTMCYYNGN
-728 SYGAAI
+728 YGAAI
-734 PYSLLVTDD
+734 PYYLLTSDD
-743 RVYLVCKLNDATGIK
+743 RVYLVFKSDVTASSSIK

-774 ERGTVINSYINKHDA
+774 ERGIVISSYINRFAAKQ
-789 RKGYTN
+789 GYPH

-805 SISGVEQLIYT
+805 STSGVEQLIYT
-816 ASGGTKY
+816 AAGGTKY
-823 LNINSDDTIDITGA
+823 LNINSDDTIDIIGA

-854 AIAKPE
+854 AIVNPE

-869 THAIVLDVKLPGAIV
+869 THAIVLDVKLPEAIV

-950 KNADLRSNYKLIVD
+950 KNADLRSNYKLTVD

-1125 ISGIEPSGNSVY
+1125 ITGIEPSGNSVY

-1160 QIQTADVQY
+1160 QIQTMDVQY
-1169 ENLVIT
+1169 DSLVIN
-1175 DDNVANFVVGE
+1175 DDNVSTYVVDR

-1200 TTTFQCFKGIKH
+1200 TSSQVDVLGIKH
-1212 IADSLYSLP
+1212 INSDYSLP

-1230 NWYPMQGENN
+1230 RWNPFVG
-1240 SDEYCFS
+1240 DDHTEYYFS
-1247 TYLYGYRG
+1247 TYLYQYRG
-1255 GTPGYSHS
+1255 GYPGTSFTGAYD
-1263 SNLIRVFEDF
+1263 RAFEDF

>member
-186 YSHAEGNTTTANG
+186 YSHAEG
-199 EASHTEG
+199 
-206 RETTV
+206 
-211 IGKYSHAEGQGTLVQ
+211 
-226 DGAIGAHAEGNITVV
+226 
-241 HGEVTH
+241 
-247 EDGTTTKGDYA
+247 
-258 HAEGQSTHAYGYSSH
+258 
-273 AEGYETKSIGTQSH
+273 
-287 AEGAYT
+287 
-293 QAIGA
+293 
-298 QSHAEGVGNTQSIGY
+298 
-313 GSHAEGQSTQA
+313 
-324 KGQNSHS
+324 
-331 EGAGTTALGVGSHA
+331 
-345 EGGGSRAEGDY
+345 
-356 SHAEGYQTI
+356 YQTI

-379 GDCAHAEGENTQ
+379 GDYAHAEGENTQ

-437 FSHAEGMQSVTEKA
+437 FSHAEGMQSVTENA

-542 HVEGRNNK
+542 HVEGCNNK
-550 ANNNASHAEGMY
+550 ANNNGSHAEGMY

-618 YDEATKQ
+618 YDKATKQ

-643 KDDAEVRLQDYHNT
+643 KGEKEVKLQEM
-657 DTFNFQIDAEA
+657 F
-668 DTYYALASWDRLI
+668 
-681 NGTTDT
+681 GC
-687 TSIGG
+687 TSE
-692 MNLMMQVTTDANI
+692 
-705 SQILTYTGKHTNG
+705 SILT
-718 TLLTMCYYNL
+718 CE
-728 SYGAAI
+728 S
-734 PYSLLVTDD
+734 
-743 RVYLVCKLNDATGIK
+743 
-758 LFQIKLLSVN
+758 
-768 APNFRL
+768 
-774 ERGTVINSYINKHDA
+774 
-789 RKGYTN
+789 
-795 AYLYSRINSG
+795 
-805 SISGVEQLIYT
+805 
-816 ASGGTKY
+816 
-823 LNINSDDTIDITGA
+823 A
-837 DDNDTNTV
+837 D
-845 DWTFKVNKN
+845 
-854 AIAKPE
+854 E
-860 SVITIPYED
+860 HY
-869 THAIVLDVKLPGAIV
+869 IVLDVKLPEAIV

-893 DSYLGKNIVV
+893 DSYLGKNIVIC
-903 WVSKKETTSEDSGN
+903 VSKKETTSEDSGN

-950 KNADLRSNYKLIVD
+950 KNADLRSNYKLTVD

-1125 ISGIEPSGNSVY
+1125 ITGIEPSGNSVY

-1160 QIQTADVQY
+1160 QIQTSDVQY

>member
-11 ESKQRELLAKSGLKH
+11 ESKHRELLAKSGLKH

-34 SLRSVLSVEEGH
+34 SLRSVLSVEEGR
-46 IDQNGNEYRLGE
+46 IDPDGNEYHLGE
-58 GAVALG
+58 GAVAIG
-64 QHTKGS
+64 AYTQATGFNSKAEGMGTTAKG
-70 GKDSFAQGFSSVA
+70 
-83 SGNFSHAEGTATKSV
+83 NESHAEGLNTIAS
-98 GECSHAEGRNTEATG
+98 GRASHAEGDVTEASG
-113 NLSHAEGEA
+113 YESHAEGHNTHAEGGYSHA
-122 TFAKSYASHTEGQN
+122 EGVYSNAKGIASHSEGNNTEAIGGN
-136 TVVNEN
+136 S
-142 ANYAHA
+142 HA
-148 EGISAVASGVGSHAE
+148 EGIGTKAE
-163 GMHTKADGTV
+163 GD
-173 AHSEGV
+173 S
-179 GTTAQGD
+179 
-186 YSHAEGNTTTANG
+186 SHAEGNTSVAKG
-199 EASHTEG
+199 SASHAEG
-206 RETTV
+206 YSTTV
-211 IGKYSHAEGQGTLVQ
+211 SGDYSHAEGQGTIVQ
-226 DGAIGAHAEGNITVV
+226 EEAIGAHAEGYQTVV

-247 EDGTTTKGDYA
+247 EDGTTTKGDY
-258 HAEGQSTHAYGYSSH
+258 
-273 AEGYETKSIGTQSH
+273 
-287 AEGAYT
+287 
-293 QAIGA
+293 
-298 QSHAEGVGNTQSIGY
+298 
-313 GSHAEGQSTQA
+313 
-324 KGQNSHS
+324 
-331 EGAGTTALGVGSHA
+331 
-345 EGGGSRAEGDY
+345 
-356 SHAEGYQTI
+356 
-365 VHGEE
+365 
-370 THEDGTTTK
+370 
-379 GDCAHAEGENTQ
+379 AHAEGENTQ

-437 FSHAEGMQSVTEKA
+437 FSHAEGMQSVTENA
-451 AMASHAEG
+451 AMASHVEG

-496 SHAEGNNNFAN
+496 SHAEGCQNFAD
-507 AFSSHAEGG
+507 AQYSHAEGL
-516 NNSIADNA
+516 NNTITEIAYGSHVEGHNNKVNGQ
-524 TYAHAEGEHNTIE
+524 YAHAEGQNT
-537 GGNGV
+537 V
-542 HVEGRNNK
+542 
-550 ANNNASHAEGMY
+550 AE
-562 AEVNGLAAHAE
+562 GLAAHAE
-573 GYECKAL
+573 GWGTKASTTGSPGAHAEGVSSKAL
-580 ASYAH
+580 ELATHAEGNGTTASGVASHAEGQGTTASGAQSHAEGVGTTASGPNSHAEGSGSVASGESSH
-585 AGGYNTIA
+585 AGGYGTIA
-593 SHESQTAIG
+593 SHEAQTAIG

-607 VDSLFSVGNGE
+607 VDSLLSVGNGV

-625 PVRRDAFR
+625 PIRKDAFR
-633 VERDGGIVFL
+633 VERDGSIVFL
-643 KDDAEVRLQDYHNT
+643 KNKQEVKLQEM
-657 DTFNFQIDAEA
+657 F
-668 DTYYALASWDRLI
+668 
-681 NGTTDT
+681 GC
-687 TSIGG
+687 TSE
-692 MNLMMQVTTDANI
+692 
-705 SQILTYTGKHTNG
+705 SILT
-718 TLLTMCYYNL
+718 C
-728 SYGAAI
+728 
-734 PYSLLVTDD
+734 
-743 RVYLVCKLNDATGIK
+743 
-758 LFQIKLLSVN
+758 
-768 APNFRL
+768 
-774 ERGTVINSYINKHDA
+774 
-789 RKGYTN
+789 
-795 AYLYSRINSG
+795 
-805 SISGVEQLIYT
+805 
-816 ASGGTKY
+816 
-823 LNINSDDTIDITGA
+823 
-837 DDNDTNTV
+837 
-845 DWTFKVNKN
+845 
-854 AIAKPE
+854 E
-860 SVITIPYED
+860 SVDKHY
-869 THAIVLDVKLPGAIV
+869 IVFDVKLPEAIV

-917 LAYPGSMALV
+917 LAYPGSTALI

-950 KNADLRSNYKLIVD
+950 KNGDLRSNYKPFVD
-964 DDGLLTF
+964 GDNLLTF

-991 NFPEAKLVWHNG
+991 NFPEAQLVWHNG

-1043 YDSELSIVSK
+1043 YDSELSIISK

-1255 GTPGYSHS
+1255 GTPGYPHS
-1263 SNLIRVFEDF
+1263 SKLIRVFEDF